1 MLRSKRAR
9 LDRDAVQAR
18 VPEQLLAAGRC
29 RTTGS
34 SGLESS
40 SRTGDHPPVWVGV
53 SRERIYAFEAGLD
66 SVGELVGTWDRDQA
80 RVQTSPTGTTTRLS
94 LGFSAHGPR
103 LELVTHRLRVS
114 DRRLARYLLD
124 PSRTV

>member
-1 MLRSKRAR
+1 VLRSKRAR

-34 SGLESS
+34 
-40 SRTGDHPPVWVGV
+40 TGPDSFAPGADHAPVWVGV
-53 SRERIYAFEAGLD
+53 SRQRIYAFEAG
-66 SVGELVGTWDRDQA
+66 SEPVGELVGAWDRDQTV
-80 RVQTSPTGTTTRLS
+80 VQPSPTRATTCLS
-94 LGFSAHGPR
+94 LGFNADGPR
-103 LELVTHRLRVS
+103 LELVTHRWRIS

-124 PSRTV
+124 PNRTT